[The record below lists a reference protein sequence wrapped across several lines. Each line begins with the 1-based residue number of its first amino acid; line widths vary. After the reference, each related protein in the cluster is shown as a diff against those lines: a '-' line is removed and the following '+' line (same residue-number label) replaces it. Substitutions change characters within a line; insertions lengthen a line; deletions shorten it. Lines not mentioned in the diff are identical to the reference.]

1 MRRVL
6 HERDTNNLTS
16 ENNAAYIGERVAVQR
31 LNKAP
36 VVLGVGDAPLLPSG
50 HRLHHLKRALS
61 SIHVN
66 LHQRHQFRGDKLQYL
81 LGTNAEAVTIRGQR
95 QPAAQCRARDDR

>member
-1 MRRVL
+1 MHGRRA
-6 HERDTNNLTS
+6 DDLTS
-16 ENNAAYIGERVAVQR
+16 QITTAEIGDRVVVQR

-36 VVLGVGDAPLLPSG
+36 VVLGMGDAPLLPAG

-66 LHQRHQFRGDKLQYL
+66 LHQRHQFRDDKLQYL